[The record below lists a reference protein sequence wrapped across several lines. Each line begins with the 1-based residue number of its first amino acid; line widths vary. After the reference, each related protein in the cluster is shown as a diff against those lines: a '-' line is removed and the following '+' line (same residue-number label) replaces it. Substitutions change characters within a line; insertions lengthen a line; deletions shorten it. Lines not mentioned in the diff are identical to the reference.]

1 MKESLPKIRIDPA
14 YSGGLLHLDPNN
26 WPVPVVFDV
35 DGLQEK
41 PQTVPIIR
49 DHDQGKK
56 CGQTTAIYYDDGK
69 IVADGELLN
78 YGVDED
84 ADKVAELARR
94 GAKLQASV
102 ATGIIN
108 PEDVEYIDEGQKVE
122 VNGKSFVGPIEI
134 VRKWKLKEISIVTV
148 GADDEGTSVTIAN
161 AAKSERIIAPRARK
175 VSRVKDNF
183 FQRLKKRIGA
193 AANATEDEV
202 LKEVETAVK
211 EAAKLD
217 EEERKQEQEHA
228 AALAA
233 FAADVLEVE
242 IDPEEE
248 LTEKEKTIL
257 EAAYKKYCAE
267 NGGEPDPDEEKPRQ
281 CQAEDASEMED
292 SKETAASDEEEDEGK
307 GMKTGA
313 AAYSRTMYP
322 ARLLGRFNKY
332 AGRGGS
338 AGAPNPARVAEAAL
352 MTANGTQERTLKA
365 LGYSNAEIDEAT
377 RRENRNLTLKGL
389 LYRTGAAAPGM
400 DDAVSIGEKLSLAAT
415 RARLRGTSAY
425 RSAAAAGQLSTIDI
439 PGVLANVMYKS
450 LLNGLQTVD
459 DPTDKISR
467 VVNARDFRDQSFV
480 NLLTSGDFSEVGD
493 NGELESLKLSDASYT
508 NRAKM
513 RGFELRIGYEAIAND
528 DMNALQE
535 IPKIMG
541 RKAALRKQR
550 IFFEALANAAGVTS
564 VSSNPTLTLTGLDKA
579 AAAFRALKDGDGDPV
594 GAKPRFLIVPPALEQ
609 TAYNL
614 TAAANIVQG
623 TTGDNAALTIVPQQG
638 RYAARL
644 EVVTSEYLGSDGYLA
659 KSWNDKKYMLLAD
672 PADVPLMILSYYQN
686 QNTPQLKTVYGDVD
700 IEGLRF
706 VCYWGFGV
714 SVAETRGAVVS
725 NPA

>member
-26 WPVPVVFDV
+26 WPVPVVFDIA
-35 DGLQEK
+35 GLEDK
-41 PQTVPIIR
+41 PQIVPIIR

-56 CGQTTAIYYDDGK
+56 CGQTTRVYYDNGE
-69 IVADGELLN
+69 IAAEGELLN
-78 YGVDED
+78 YGIDEA
-84 ADKVAELARR
+84 ADKVAELAKR

-108 PEDVEYIDEGQKVE
+108 PEDVEYIDEGREVQ

-161 AAKSERIIAPRARK
+161 AARGGSIIAPRAKKGARMK
-175 VSRVKDNF
+175 ENF

-193 AANATEDEV
+193 AANATEDEI
-202 LKEVETAVK
+202 LNEVETAVK
-211 EAAKLD
+211 EAAKIE
-217 EEERKQEQEHA
+217 EEERKEKQEHD

-233 FAADVLEVE
+233 FAADVLDVE
-242 IDPEEE
+242 LDPDEE
-248 LTEKEKTIL
+248 LSKVEKEIL
-257 EAAYKKYCAE
+257 EAAYRRYCAE
-267 NGGEPDPDEEKPRQ
+267 DGGEPDPDEPKPKQ
-281 CQAEDASEMED
+281 SGEAEEPPETED
-292 SKETAASDEEEDEGK
+292 SNLDGPEEENSK

-313 AAYSRTMYP
+313 AAYSRTKYP
-322 ARLLGRFNKY
+322 ARLLGRFNQY
-332 AGRGGS
+332 AGRGRS
-338 AGAPNPARVAEAAL
+338 PGAPNPARVAEAAL
-352 MTANGTQERTLKA
+352 MTANGTQEQTLKT
-365 LGYSNAEIDEAT
+365 LGYTNEEIDEAT

-389 LYRTGAAAPGM
+389 LYRTGAAAPGL
-400 DDAVSIGEKLSLAAT
+400 DDAVSIGEKLSLAAA

-425 RSAAAAGQLSTIDI
+425 RSASAAGQLSTIDI

-450 LLNGLQTVD
+450 LLNGLQTVE

-467 VVNARDFRDQSFV
+467 VVNARDFRDQAFV
-480 NLLTSGDFSEVGD
+480 NLLTSGEFSEIGD
-493 NGELESLKLSDASYT
+493 NGELENLKLSDSSYT

-550 IFFEALANAAGVTS
+550 IFFEALAGAGVSS
-564 VSSNPTLTLTGLDKA
+564 VSSNPTLTLSGLDKA
-579 AAAFRALKDGDGDPV
+579 AAAFRALKDGDGDPI
-594 GAKPRFLIVPPALEQ
+594 GAKPRFIIVPPALEQ

-623 TTGDNAALTIVPQQG
+623 TTGDNAALTIVPQAG

-644 EVVTSEYLGSDGYLA
+644 EVITSEYLGADGYLS
-659 KSWNDKKYMLLAD
+659 KLWGDKKYMLLAD

-686 QNTPQLKTVYGDVD
+686 QKTPQLKTVYGDVD

-714 SVAETRGAVVS
+714 SVAETRGAVIS

>member
-1 MKESLPKIRIDPA
+1 MESLPKIRIDPA

-26 WPVPVVFDV
+26 WPVPVVFDI
-35 DGLQEK
+35 DGLQDK
-41 PQTVPIIR
+41 PQIVPIIR

-56 CGQTTAIYYDDGK
+56 CGQTTRIEYDEGK

-78 YGVDED
+78 YGIDEA
-84 ADKVAELARR
+84 ADKVAELAKR

-108 PEDVEYIDEGQKVE
+108 PEDVEYIDEGREVE
-122 VNGKSFVGPIEI
+122 VNGKPFVGPIEV
-134 VRKWKLKEISIVTV
+134 VRRWKLKEISIVTV

-161 AAKSERIIAPRARK
+161 AARSERIIAPRARK
-175 VSRVKDNF
+175 GVRVKDNF

-193 AANATEDEV
+193 AANATEEEI
-202 LKEVETAVK
+202 LNEVETAVK
-211 EAAKLD
+211 EAAKIE
-217 EEERKQEQEHA
+217 EEERKQEQEHT

-257 EAAYKKYCAE
+257 EAAYKKYCAAD
-267 NGGEPDPDEEKPRQ
+267 GEPSDEEKPKQ
-281 CQAEDASEMED
+281 CQAEDPTETED
-292 SKETAASDEEEDEGK
+292 SEQPPAMDEEEDEGK

-338 AGAPNPARVAEAAL
+338 GGAPNPARVAEAAL
-352 MTANGTQERTLKA
+352 MTANGTQEATLKA
-365 LGYSNAEIDEAT
+365 LGYTSGEIDEAT

-450 LLNGLQTVD
+450 LLNGLQTVE

-550 IFFEALANAAGVTS
+550 IFFEALANAAGVAS
-564 VSSNPTLTLTGLDKA
+564 VSTNPTLTLTGLDKA

-623 TTGDNAALTIVPQQG
+623 TTGDNAALTIVPQTG

-644 EVVTSEYLGSDGYLA
+644 EVVTSEYLGADGYLA
-659 KSWNDKKYMLLAD
+659 KVWGDKKYMLLAD

-725 NPA
+725 NPT